1 MARTWWIRN
10 VSVAYSFAALDERRS
25 KGGEARKK
33 TFRFVVSGKDR
44 LAARGRSDQ
53 SPDGWC
59 DHAGKAARARRRRRR
74 RVRRTSLNC
83 TMKSLVYLITSSELR
98 RLDADS
104 EGACAGRG
112 GELPIDRQ
120 GGARKRTKSCR
131 EGLRGSARLSAT
143 AARRRGRADLERSP
157 CPRAYLRPGSHG
169 EAGEGSR
176 GGPRAPRAEGDG
188 FHRRGLARRALGG
201 GHEKSAESLPAGCEL
216 GTEATDERHAGSAI
230 RRRESVAWATRPA
243 VGAHAS

>member
-1 MARTWWIRN
+1 MEGATK
-10 VSVAYSFAALDERRS
+10 ALM
-25 KGGEARKK
+25 GAI
-33 TFRFVVSGKDR
+33 T
-44 LAARGRSDQ
+44 RGRL
-53 SPDGWC
+53 PAP
-59 DHAGKAARARRRRRR
+59 AGRRRR

-83 TMKSLVYLITSSELR
+83 TMNSLVYLITSSELR

-104 EGACAGRG
+104 EGACAWRG

-131 EGLRGSARLSAT
+131 EGLRGRARSSAT
-143 AARRRGRADLERSP
+143 AARRRGRADLERAP

-230 RRRESVAWATRPA
+230 RRRESVAGATRPA

>member
-1 MARTWWIRN
+1 M
-10 VSVAYSFAALDERRS
+10 
-25 KGGEARKK
+25 GGAI
-33 TFRFVVSGKDR
+33 T
-44 LAARGRSDQ
+44 RGRL
-53 SPDGWC
+53 PAP
-59 DHAGKAARARRRRRR
+59 AGRRRR

-131 EGLRGSARLSAT
+131 EGLRGRARSSAT

-188 FHRRGLARRALGG
+188 FHRRSLARRALGG
-201 GHEKSAESLPAGCEL
+201 GHEKSAESLRRGANSVPKRPTNDTRGRRSGAGRVL
-216 GTEATDERHAGSAI
+216 RGRLDLPSA
-230 RRRESVAWATRPA
+230 RTRPEA
-243 VGAHAS
+243 ATNAARRVTSHRRKPTRARPPVISSRAEPRVLPNLRMMHGMHETNGPRV